1 MLDQPS
7 LPAPLLTELRHHL
20 SAGPPTLAG
29 IMQTGA
35 HIAAAA
41 PLSVPDQPTQRI
53 AVLGAVT
60 LDHVSR
66 AIVCAVVQE
75 GVFPLLHQAPFGA
88 YVQETLDPG
97 SALHGFAPEI
107 AVIAP
112 DWRDLITALPMD
124 APAEAVDAALAPQV
138 ALFRSVWS
146 ALAAGGARILQH
158 VLVPP
163 AERYCGIAE
172 RLAPAAPDNQVR
184 RLNERL
190 LDAGRGQVHWIDLE
204 RLAAEI
210 GTRRWSA
217 PRFWHA
223 ARLDFDPRWLPDY
236 MQAFRGAWRAAN
248 ARTRKALVLDLD
260 NTLWGGVIGDDGV
273 AGIALG
279 PGSAAGEAFA
289 SWQRTVKGLAARGV
303 VLAVCSKNAPEVA
316 ATGFTHPASVLRRED
331 FAAFDCA
338 WTDKAGGLRR
348 IARQLNLGLDSLVF
362 ADDNPAECALVAR
375 DLPEVAVVP
384 LGADPARFPELLDAG
399 HWFDLPCYTP
409 EDLGRTAAYAARQQ
423 AAEAQAQ
430 GQAQG
435 QADGT
440 DIGAYLAG
448 LAMNGRVYRP
458 TAADIPRMAQLEQK
472 TNQFNLT
479 TRRYTAAALQDLL
492 GRPYAIVLALR
503 LADRFGDHGLVSTL
517 IAIQE
522 GGALRIDSWLMSCRV
537 FARSAEPLMLR
548 ALIDMAPARGITR
561 LVGEYRPTARNA
573 VVAGLYPRLGFH
585 PEADGRFV
593 RAVAAGSDDLVT
605 WIAAVP

>member
-1 MLDQPS
+1 MHDQPN
-7 LPAPLLTELRHHL
+7 PPVPLLTELRDHL
-20 SAGPPTLAG
+20 SARPLTLPEV
-29 IMQTGA
+29 MQTGA
-35 HIAAAA
+35 RIATATPGPA
-41 PLSVPDQPTQRI
+41 PGQPSQRI

-60 LDHVSR
+60 LDHLCR
-66 AIVCAVVQE
+66 AIACAVVQE

-88 YVQETLDPG
+88 YVLEAIDPS

-112 DWRDLITALPMD
+112 DWRELIAPLPID
-124 APAEAVDAALAPQV
+124 APAEAVDAALAPRV

-146 ALAAGGARILQH
+146 ALAAGGARMLQH

-163 AERYCGIAE
+163 SDRSCGIAE
-172 RLAPAAPDNQVR
+172 RLAAAAPDNQVR
-184 RLNERL
+184 RLNEML
-190 LDAGRGQVHWIDLE
+190 LQAGRGQVHWIDLE

-210 GTRRWSA
+210 GTRRWSS

-273 AGIALG
+273 EGIALG
-279 PGSAAGEAFA
+279 PGSATGEAFA
-289 SWQRTVKGLAARGV
+289 AWQRTVKGLAARGI
-303 VLAVCSKNAPEVA
+303 VLAVCSKNAPEIA
-316 ATGFTHPASVLRRED
+316 AAGFSHPASVLRRED

-338 WTDKAGGLRR
+338 WSDKAAGLRR
-348 IARQLNLGLDSLVF
+348 IALQLNLGLDSLVF

-375 DLPEVAVVP
+375 ELPEVAVVP
-384 LGADPARFPELLDAG
+384 LGADPARFPDILDAG
-399 HWFDLPCYTP
+399 HWFDQPCYTP
-409 EDLGRTAAYAARQQ
+409 DDLGRTAAYAARRQ

-430 GQAQG
+430 GQVDA
-435 QADGT
+435 T

-448 LAMNGRVYRP
+448 LAMTGRVYRP

-479 TRRYTAAALQDLL
+479 TRRYSEAALRDLL
-492 GRPYAIVLALR
+492 ARPYAIVLALR

-573 VVAGLYPRLGFH
+573 VVADLYPRLGFH
-585 PEADGRFV
+585 AEADGRFV

-605 WIAAVP
+605 WIAVAP